1 MALSQ
6 GSWSPTSGMRENW
19 LVQVY
24 KTDESA
30 FQAYSFF
37 DQTVNSVAYS
47 GIILNNPSIRE
58 SINLF
63 DSRSSTS
70 NLSITISNHGS
81 ESDNLLF
88 GSNYYL
94 NGDVK
99 IFSNLQ
105 SGTISNFDN
114 IPQIYFGRLESLQH
128 NESSV
133 TLNIVARRPWDNIV
147 VPNTY
152 SAEKVLA
159 PLVYGDYTGNSSE
172 FPKTGTDNWYPAPFT
187 NSDSNGANYV
197 IGTTAATS
205 LNPSKYLKNY
215 DGFVP
220 YFGNPSNSR
229 TVSGVEVVEID
240 QRGLYTTQLSP
251 NANSQSSSG
260 SDITETNMANIYDQD
275 DSTFGTVAINAIL
288 GEAGSVNQTHVE
300 SFTIPQTGEN
310 SLINLEY
317 QLTQLVQQGGMSNG
331 AVQIQIQ
338 TSGGNSSTV
347 TKTAVMGSKATLQFS
362 VSSAVTTINVSLQFT
377 GSASS
382 AGSLS
387 MTVKLFELFAPE
399 NKSDD
404 EVGLVYVEADGL
416 PKSYSSGTATKMH
429 EFHRDLLQRFLGF
442 TNIDTTSFNALDTD
456 RAWTGRYWQL
466 EQKPIKQILDQMAFE
481 GGFVYTYSATGTI
494 KYIHVKNSYSSQDHS
509 NLDKNDV
516 ANVQIS
522 HTPVGSL
529 ITDMVVNYDKHPAK
543 NVYRSQ
549 ATATNSTIRS
559 NYNIASNESKH
570 TFNLD
575 MLVTGQGADID
586 VSDDDPNDGFI
597 NYYGNLRINPRVI
610 IRCDIVNPAF
620 FDMELGDIV
629 TIGTMIPA
637 KSFNKSFS
645 SRHFMITGL
654 TRSSGRLSIE
664 MLDVTK
670 NS

>member
-1 MALSQ
+1 MALSK
-6 GSWSPTSGMRENW
+6 GSWSPSSGMKENW
-19 LVQVY
+19 LVQVF

-58 SINLF
+58 SISLF
-63 DSRSSTS
+63 DSRSSIS
-70 NLSITISNHGS
+70 NLSITLSNHGP

-105 SGTISNFDN
+105 SGTISNFNN
-114 IPQIYFGRLESLQH
+114 IPQIYFGRLESLTH
-128 NESSV
+128 DESTI

-147 VPNTY
+147 IPNSY
-152 SAEKVLA
+152 SAQNILA
-159 PLVYGDYTGNSSE
+159 PLVYGDYTGNDSS
-172 FPKTGTDNWYPAPFT
+172 FPGTGTDNWYPAPFT

-197 IGTTAATS
+197 TGTTARTS
-205 LNPSKYLKNY
+205 LNPSRYLETY

-220 YFGNPSNSR
+220 YFGNPSNTR

-240 QRGLYTTQLSP
+240 QRALYTVRLSP
-251 NANSQSSSG
+251 NANSQTSSG
-260 SDITETNMANIYDQD
+260 SDITESNMANIYDQD
-275 DSTFGTVAINAIL
+275 DTTFGTVAINAVPF
-288 GEAGSVNQTHVE
+288 EAGSVNQTHVE

-317 QLTQLVQQGGMSNG
+317 QVTQLVQQGGMSNG

-377 GSASS
+377 GSASA

-404 EVGLVYVEADGL
+404 DVKVVYVEADGL
-416 PKSYSSGTATKMH
+416 TKSFSSGTATKMH

-442 TNIDTTSFNALDTD
+442 TDIDTTSYNALDSD
-456 RAWTGRYWQL
+456 RSWTGRYWQL
-466 EQKPIKQILDQMAFE
+466 KQKPIKQILDQMAFE

-494 KYIHVKNSYSSQDHS
+494 KYIHVKNSYSSQDHT

-522 HTPVGSL
+522 HTPINSL
-529 ITDMVVNYDKHPAK
+529 ITDMTVNYDKHPAK
-543 NVYRSQ
+543 DIYRSQ
-549 ATATNSTIRS
+549 ATAANSTIRS
-559 NYNIASNESKH
+559 NYNIATNEGKYI
-570 TFNLD
+570 FNLD

-597 NYYGNLRINPRVI
+597 NYYGNLRINPRAI

-629 TIGTMIPA
+629 TIATMLPA
-637 KSFNKSFS
+637 KTFNKAFS
-645 SRHFMITGL
+645 SRHFMITSL
-654 TRSSGRLSIE
+654 TRSSGKLNIQ